1 MALHNT
7 EELKAGPTSQLE
19 FEVLNDQNQTYE
31 FPAASSAPY
40 MPPRR
45 RTSGA
50 KQAAEKTSD
59 LRLGFASS
67 RFSGHCFATK
77 AVFWPFFGARGREFL
92 TEETPLL
99 GAYAATGMS
108 LLMRTKL

>member
-50 KQAAEKTSD
+50 KALIAVAFYGT
-59 LRLGFASS
+59 A
-67 RFSGHCFATK
+67 K
-77 AVFWPFFGARGREFL
+77 AVPFVQFFRKASIQLRPAPQTPGSRS
-92 TEETPLL
+92 TPSPSPLL
-99 GAYAATGMS
+99 
-108 LLMRTKL
+108 

>member
-1 MALHNT
+1 MH
-7 EELKAGPTSQLE
+7 EREKH
-19 FEVLNDQNQTYE
+19 
-31 FPAASSAPY
+31 
-40 MPPRR
+40 
-45 RTSGA
+45 TSGPEGRLILTMVVRA